1 MNDNKL
7 FQNLPTHSPSSDVWK
22 GIEKKLDQIQLDKTI
37 QEAKKNLPVHSP
49 DQSVW
54 IAISTRLARIRS
66 VKRIRTY
73 SAISLAAAS
82 IALLIIAFSWLNNN
96 NVSTINESE
105 NVIVQTQPKPGITDQ
120 NVVQEP
126 IKSADYNKPSE
137 NETAVPVVTPN
148 QQSIAHNITTTNN
161 LADKVI
167 NTNIAIFL
175 DLTTP
180 EDEILS
186 GILNVENELL
196 SSASNA
202 QNIDAPP
209 FANKY
214 NYATPQIFEEPTK
227 HYYTF
232 DDLDNTSRKSNN
244 FALAVNYLPENVYN
258 GISNSMFHNVGLTA
272 GFEKEKVRFF
282 ANVGMSFNSE
292 KYEMAVN
299 YETYKPMLG
308 HITPGSENPDTLGF
322 RVTSHNSNMYVNAN
336 YNYFTTG
343 FGVGRKILSVGNFST
358 WISSAAGFG
367 FMTSQPDINKI
378 SEQSVQNMPYFN
390 QINET
395 EVEAPNYNNFYVD
408 MLLGLDL
415 NYKIIDKLSITLA
428 PVGRWFFKPIFVSK
442 DNQPTDELTLGI
454 KTGIRYNF

>member
-7 FQNLPTHSPSSDVWK
+7 FQNLPTHSPSSDVWN

-54 IAISTRLARIRS
+54 IAISARLARIRS
-66 VKRIRTY
+66 VKRFKTY

-96 NVSTINESE
+96 VSTINEPE
-105 NVIVQTQPKPGITDQ
+105 NIIVQTQPKPDIIDN
-120 NVVQEP
+120 NVGQEL
-126 IKSADYNKPSE
+126 IKSTEKSE
-137 NETAVPVVTPN
+137 TILPIITPK
-148 QQSIAHNITTTNN
+148 QQNISHNIATTNN
-161 LADKVI
+161 LVDKTVS
-167 NTNIAIFL
+167 TNITAFL
-175 DLTTP
+175 DFTTP
-180 EDEILS
+180 EDELLS
-186 GILNVENELL
+186 DVLNIESELL
-196 SSASNA
+196 SLASSV
-202 QNIDAPP
+202 QTIDAPL
-209 FANKY
+209 FASKY
-214 NYATPQIFEEPTK
+214 DYTIPQFFEESTK

-232 DDLDNTSRKSNN
+232 DGLEHTNAKSNN

-258 GISNSMFHNVGLTA
+258 GISNSMFHNVGLSA

-299 YETYKPMLG
+299 YETHKPMYINVG
-308 HITPGSENPDTLGF
+308 PGPGDVDTLGF
-322 RVTSHNSNMYVNAN
+322 RVTSHNSNVHIGAN
-336 YNYFTTG
+336 YNYFTTA
-343 FGVGRKILSVGNFST
+343 FGVGRKIFSVGNFST

-378 SEQSVQNMPYFN
+378 SETTFRNMPYFK

-408 MLLGLDL
+408 MLVGLDL
-415 NYKIIDKLSITLA
+415 NYKVIDKLSITLT
-428 PVGRWFFKPIFVSK
+428 PVGRWFFKPIFVGK

>member
-7 FQNLPTHSPSSDVWK
+7 FQNLPTHSPSSDVWN

-54 IAISTRLARIRS
+54 IAISARLARIRS
-66 VKRIRTY
+66 VKRFKTY

-96 NVSTINESE
+96 VSTINEPE
-105 NVIVQTQPKPGITDQ
+105 NIIVQTQPKPDIIDN
-120 NVVQEP
+120 NVGQEP
-126 IKSADYNKPSE
+126 IKSTEKSE
-137 NETAVPVVTPN
+137 TILPIISPK
-148 QQSIAHNITTTNN
+148 QQNISHNIASTNN
-161 LADKVI
+161 LVDE
-167 NTNIAIFL
+167 TLSTDIATFL
-175 DLTTP
+175 DLTIP
-180 EDEILS
+180 
-186 GILNVENELL
+186 ENELL
-196 SSASNA
+196 SDVLNIESELLSLASNA
-202 QNIDAPP
+202 QTIDAPL
-209 FANKY
+209 FISKY
-214 NYATPQIFEEPTK
+214 DYTIPQLFEESTK

-232 DDLDNTSRKSNN
+232 DGLEHTNAKSNN

-272 GFEKEKVRFF
+272 GFEKEKVKFF

-308 HITPGSENPDTLGF
+308 HVTPGSEDPDTLGF
-322 RVTSHNSNMYVNAN
+322 RVTNHNSNMFINAN
-336 YNYFTTG
+336 YNYFTTS
-343 FGVGRKILSVGNFST
+343 FGVGRKVFSVGNFST

-367 FMTSQPDINKI
+367 LMTSQSDINKI
-378 SEQSVQNMPYFN
+378 GETSFKNMPYFR

-395 EVEAPNYNNFYVD
+395 EIEAPNYNNFYVD

-415 NYKIIDKLSITLA
+415 NYKIIDKLSVTLT
-428 PVGRWFFKPIFVSK
+428 PVGRWFFKPIFIGK

>member
-7 FQNLPTHSPSSDVWK
+7 FQNLPTHSPSSDVWN

-105 NVIVQTQPKPGITDQ
+105 NVIVQTQPKSDITDQ
-120 NVVQEP
+120 EQEA
-126 IKSADYNKPSE
+126 IKYDNYNKPSK
-137 NETAVPVVTPN
+137 NETALPIITTN
-148 QQSIAHNITTTNN
+148 QQNIAHNITSTNN
-161 LADKVI
+161 LVDETISTDITA
-167 NTNIAIFL
+167 FL
-175 DLTTP
+175 DFTTP
-180 EDEILS
+180 EDELLS
-186 GILNVENELL
+186 DVLNIENELL
-196 SSASNA
+196 SSA
-202 QNIDAPP
+202 NITHNFDAPT
-209 FANKY
+209 FVNKY
-214 NYATPQIFEEPTK
+214 DYTTPQIFEEPSK
-227 HYYTF
+227 YYYTF
-232 DDLDNTSRKSNN
+232 DGLDNTNEKSNN
-244 FALAVNYLPENVYN
+244 FALGVNYLPENVYN

>member
-7 FQNLPTHSPSSDVWK
+7 FQNLPTHSPSSDVWN

-54 IAISTRLARIRS
+54 IAISTRLARIKS

-105 NVIVQTQPKPGITDQ
+105 NVIVQTQPKSDITDQ
-120 NVVQEP
+120 EQEA
-126 IKSADYNKPSE
+126 IKYDNYNKPSK
-137 NETAVPVVTPN
+137 NETALPIITTN
-148 QQSIAHNITTTNN
+148 QQNIAHNITSTNN
-161 LADKVI
+161 LVDETISTDITA
-167 NTNIAIFL
+167 FL
-175 DLTTP
+175 DFTTP
-180 EDEILS
+180 EDELLS
-186 GILNVENELL
+186 DVLNIENELL
-196 SSASNA
+196 SSA
-202 QNIDAPP
+202 NITHNFDAPT
-209 FANKY
+209 FVNKY
-214 NYATPQIFEEPTK
+214 DYTTPQIFEEPSK
-227 HYYTF
+227 YYYTF
-232 DDLDNTSRKSNN
+232 DGLDNTNEKSNN
-244 FALAVNYLPENVYN
+244 FALGVNYLPENVYN